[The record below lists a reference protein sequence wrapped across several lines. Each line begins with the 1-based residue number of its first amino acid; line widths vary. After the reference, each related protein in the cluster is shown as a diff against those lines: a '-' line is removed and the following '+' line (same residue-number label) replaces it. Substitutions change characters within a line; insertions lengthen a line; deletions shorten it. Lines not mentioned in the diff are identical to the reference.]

1 MSEIATSKRQITF
14 IYNSDSVRAKK
25 ALALIQTK
33 ELPIR
38 EIDVLNTKLT
48 GEQIAE
54 IAGNLHLPIQ
64 EMVNEEHPFF
74 KEHFGSAE
82 FSDMDLL
89 TMIEHNPQILKQPI
103 AMLGDKTILV
113 DTPTDVL
120 QL

>member
-1 MSEIATSKRQITF
+1 MAEIASSKRQITL

-25 ALALIQTK
+25 TLALAQTK

-38 EIDVLNTKLT
+38 EIDVLATKLT
-48 GEQIAE
+48 GEQLSE
-54 IAGNLHLPIQ
+54 IANDLNMPIQ
-64 EMVNEEHPFF
+64 ALVNQEHPYY
-74 KEHFGSAE
+74 KEHFGNAE

-103 AMLGDKTILV
+103 AILGDKTILV
-113 DTPTDVL
+113 ETPTDIL

>member
-14 IYNSDSVRAKK
+14 IYNSDSVRARK

-38 EIDVLNTKLT
+38 EIDVLTTKLT
-48 GEQIAE
+48 RAQLADIASDL
-54 IAGNLHLPIQ
+54 NLPIS
-64 EMVNEEHPFF
+64 ELVNQDHPYFQ
-74 KEHFGSAE
+74 EHFGHAD
-82 FSDMDLL
+82 FSDMEWL

-103 AMLGDKTILV
+103 AMMGDKTILV

>member
-1 MSEIATSKRQITF
+1 MSEIATSNRQITF

-25 ALALIQTK
+25 TLALLQTK
-33 ELPIR
+33 ELPVR
-38 EIDVLNTKLT
+38 EIDVLTTKMT

-54 IAGNLHLPIQ
+54 IAGNLHLDIQ
-64 EMVNEEHPFF
+64 ELVNEDHPYF
-74 KEHFGSAE
+74 KEHFGTAE

-103 AMLGDKTILV
+103 VILGDKTILV

>member
-1 MSEIATSKRQITF
+1 MAEIASSKRQITL

-25 ALALIQTK
+25 TLALAQTK

-38 EIDVLNTKLT
+38 EIDVLTTKLT
-48 GEQIAE
+48 GEQLSE
-54 IAGNLHLPIQ
+54 IANDLNMPIQ
-64 EMVNEEHPFF
+64 SLVNQEHPYY
-74 KEHFGSAE
+74 KEHFGDAK

-103 AMLGDKTILV
+103 AILGEKTILV
-113 DTPTDVL
+113 DTPTDIL

>member
-1 MSEIATSKRQITF
+1 MSEIASSERQITL

-25 ALALIQTK
+25 TLALAQTK

-48 GEQIAE
+48 GAQLAE
-54 IAGNLHLPIQ
+54 IAKDLGIPVSEL
-64 EMVNEEHPFF
+64 VNHEHPFY
-74 KEHFGSAE
+74 KEHFGIAD

-103 AMLGDKTILV
+103 AMRGGKTILV
-113 DTPTDVL
+113 DTPTDIL

>member
-1 MSEIATSKRQITF
+1 MPEIATSNRQITL

-25 ALALIQTK
+25 TLALAQTK

-38 EIDVLNTKLT
+38 EIDLLSTKLT
-48 GEQIAE
+48 GEQIGE
-54 IAGNLHLPIQ
+54 IANGLHVSIQ
-64 EMVNEEHPFF
+64 ELVNHDHPFF
-74 KEHFGSAE
+74 KANFGNAD

-103 AMLGDKTILV
+103 AILGDKTILV
-113 DTPTDVL
+113 DMPSDVL